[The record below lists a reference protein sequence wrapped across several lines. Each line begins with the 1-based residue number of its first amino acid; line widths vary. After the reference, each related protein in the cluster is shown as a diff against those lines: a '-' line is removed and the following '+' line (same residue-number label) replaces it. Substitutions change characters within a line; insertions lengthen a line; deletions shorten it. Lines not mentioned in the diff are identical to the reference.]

1 MANHRRFLINPNQI
15 NGSDAVISGETA
27 RQITKVLRLKEGD
40 MICLL
45 DGLGNE
51 HSALITSISKDHVST
66 RIITTNLCDR
76 EPKLRLTLAIC
87 LPKGDRLDLIV
98 QKCAELGIS
107 KYIIVNSERVV
118 TRLDESKAADRLA
131 RWRKI
136 AGEAVEQ
143 CGGARLPEVNGIIS
157 FSELPSEIKKND
169 LALVAWEE
177 EQSVSLKGAL
187 QENAGAKS
195 VMLIIGPEGGL
206 TEDEVETAKS
216 VGAVCVSLGRR
227 VLRTETAAIAGCAAI
242 LYELE
247 GEL

>member
-1 MANHRRFLINPNQI
+1 MANHRRFLIDSSQI
-15 NGSDAVISGETA
+15 NGSNAVITGETA
-27 RQITKVLRLKEGD
+27 RQITKVLRLREGD
-40 MICLL
+40 IICLL

-51 HSALITSISKDHVST
+51 HSALITSISKDQVST
-66 RIITTNLCDR
+66 RIITTNSCDR
-76 EPKLRLTLAIC
+76 ELKLRLTLAIC

-118 TRLDESKAADRLA
+118 TRLGGSKAAGRLT

-136 AGEAVEQ
+136 ATEAVEQ
-143 CGGARLPEVNGIIS
+143 CGGARIPEVAGIID
-157 FSELPSEIKKND
+157 FAGLPNEIKKHD

-177 EQSVSLKGAL
+177 EKSTRLKSAL
-187 QENAGAKS
+187 QANKDAKS
-195 VMLIIGPEGGL
+195 VMLIVGPEGGL
-206 TEDEVETAKS
+206 AECEVESAKS
-216 VGAVCVSLGRR
+216 AGAVCVSLGRR

-247 GEL
+247 DES